1 MPTPARP
8 VMVATDLSP
17 RSDRAIDRA
26 LQLGRQLGVRTLVVH
41 ALEKGSPLEAEP
53 GLADAAIRA
62 ALPEPEA
69 EVDIVPALGPAPA
82 VIADAARSAGCGL
95 IVTGV
100 GRFNHLGD
108 YVTGTA
114 VDHVVRRAEV
124 PVLVVKQ
131 RPRGPYRSIL
141 VASDFSTCSRS
152 ALLGAATLFPDAAL
166 HLVHACHLPRESW
179 LRSDGIKEE
188 IAGYARR
195 ELDAFLTDPAIPESV
210 RARVTPHLGYGELH
224 DVVIRT
230 ARETGADLVALGT
243 HGRSGF
249 VRAIIGSAAQEL
261 LRWVPCDTLM
271 LREQT

>member
-8 VMVATDLSP
+8 IMVATDLSP
-17 RSDRAIDRA
+17 RSDRAVDRA
-26 LQLGRQLGVRTLVVH
+26 LQLAGQFGVRAVVVH

-62 ALPEPEA
+62 ALPDPQA
-69 EVDIVPALGPAPA
+69 EVDIVPALGQAPA
-82 VIADAARSAGCGL
+82 TIAEAARSAGCGL

-100 GRFNHLGD
+100 ARLNHLGD

-114 VDHVVRRAEV
+114 VDHVVRHAAV

-152 ALLGAATLFPDAAL
+152 ALLGAATLFPDVAL
-166 HLVHACHLPRESW
+166 HLVHAYHVPYESW
-179 LRSDGIKEE
+179 LKSDGVKEE
-188 IAGYARR
+188 IAENAQKD
-195 ELDAFLTDPAIPESV
+195 LDAFLADPAIPGSV

-224 DVVIRT
+224 TVITRT
-230 ARETGADLVALGT
+230 AREVGADLVALGT

-249 VRAIIGSAAQEL
+249 VQAIVGSAAQEL
-261 LRWVPCDTLM
+261 LRWVPYDALM
-271 LREQT
+271 LREQA